1 MGNIIPP
8 EPTRIE
14 LVFDAICCIR
24 SEVAELA
31 IRERCLYQKFL
42 NQVEKGTIDAVRKPF
57 KKGDDFEL
65 KNYWYSL
72 FQAQHLG
79 LKTRLMDWS
88 IGWET
93 ALMFTVNEKK
103 HHGKDGSFWVYFCQS
118 EHLFNVDNIEVIKG
132 PSGTLFG
139 SSVISYGGLINIV
152 TKKPYYKFGGEISYN
167 SGTYGLN
174 RVTTDLNLPLNDK
187 AAVRVNAAYENGE
200 SFQDAGFTNCLF
212 VAPSLKYQV
221 NDKLTFYINTEI
233 YKNTSVKAAMI
244 FLSRYAPLSF
254 DSIDVFEKNYNFFNS
269 FFP

>member
-1 MGNIIPP
+1 M
-8 EPTRIE
+8 RITSYQQLYNE
-14 LVFDAICCIR
+14 VITKVQWARFGREHMETYRGHALREYKLLPGLGRYNF
-24 SEVAELA
+24 EVAELA

-118 EHLFNVDNIEVIKG
+118 EHLFNVDNIEE
-132 PSGTLFG
+132 
-139 SSVISYGGLINIV
+139 V
-152 TKKPYYKFGGEISYN
+152 TKINPLEFNGDAMINSPLYMFDEKFDVIGEKRMGRQ
-167 SGTYGLN
+167 SGRFWIQSIEN
-174 RVTTDLNLPLNDK
+174 CKIPLNKQTKFAPYLNEIIIDGDSK
-187 AAVRVNAAYENGE
+187 AAIKQELIERGITIDWHYYRNDETIVNEVKKIN
-200 SFQDAGFTNCLF
+200 DTCL
-212 VAPSLKYQV
+212 
-221 NDKLTFYINTEI
+221 
-233 YKNTSVKAAMI
+233 
-244 FLSRYAPLSF
+244 
-254 DSIDVFEKNYNFFNS
+254 
-269 FFP
+269 